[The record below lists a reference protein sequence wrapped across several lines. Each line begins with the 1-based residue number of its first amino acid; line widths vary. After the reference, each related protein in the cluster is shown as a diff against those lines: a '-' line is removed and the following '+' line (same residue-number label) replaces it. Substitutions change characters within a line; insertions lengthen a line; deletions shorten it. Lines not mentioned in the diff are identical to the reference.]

1 LSDAVELRVF
11 ETADEAREAA
21 ARELADA
28 ARAGKHIALSGGSSP
43 GKAFARAAELQPDWG
58 EAEIWWGDERCVH
71 PSDSRSNYRLARE
84 RLLDRLSRLP
94 RAIHRIRGELEPE
107 EAAELYHEEL
117 DGVLLGLAFQGIGP
131 DGHTASLFP
140 NDPALTEKERRAVA
154 VHRDDVDRV
163 TLTLPVLC
171 AAETVLFLAL
181 GDEKAAAVRAAFE
194 EPPDPK
200 TPASLV
206 RSDGGRTVALLDR
219 AAAAELP
226 S

>member
-1 LSDAVELRVF
+1 MSDAVDLRVF

-21 ARELADA
+21 ARELAA
-28 ARAGKHIALSGGSSP
+28 AAQAGKHIALSGGSAP
-43 GKAFARAAELQPDWG
+43 GPAFARAAELQPDWG
-58 EAEIWWGDERCVH
+58 RTEVWWGDERCVH
-71 PSDSRSNYRLARE
+71 PNDSRSNYRLARE

-94 RAIHRIRGELEPE
+94 RTVHRIRGELEPE
-107 EAAELYHEEL
+107 EAASLYHEEL
-117 DGVLLGLAFQGIGP
+117 DGVRLGLAFQGIGP

-140 NDPALTEKERRAVA
+140 NDPALAERERRAVA
-154 VHRDDVDRV
+154 VRRDDVDRV

-171 AAETVLFLAL
+171 AAEVVLFLAL
-181 GDEKAAAVRAAFE
+181 GEGKADAVHAAFV
-194 EPPDPK
+194 EPPGPQ

-219 AAAAELP
+219 AAATGLP

>member
-1 LSDAVELRVF
+1 LSDAVDLRVF

-21 ARELADA
+21 ASELAA
-28 ARAGKHIALSGGSSP
+28 AAQAGKHIALSGGSAP
-43 GKAFARAAELQPDWG
+43 GPAFARAAELQPDWSRA
-58 EAEIWWGDERCVH
+58 EAWWGDERCVH

-94 RAIHRIRGELEPE
+94 RAVHRIRGELEPE
-107 EAAELYHEEL
+107 EAASLYHEEL
-117 DGVLLGLAFQGIGP
+117 DEVVLGLAFQGIGP

-140 NDPALTEKERRAVA
+140 NDPALDERERRAVA
-154 VHRDDVDRV
+154 VRRDDVDRV

-171 AAETVLFLAL
+171 AAEIVLFLVL
-181 GDEKAAAVRAAFE
+181 GEEKAQAARATFL
-194 EPPDPK
+194 EPPGPE

-206 RSDGGRTVALLDR
+206 RSDRGRTVALLDR
-219 AAAAELP
+219 AAAAGLP